1 MVDSAIGA
9 ILLWKEFWLLKESV
23 IDFINKKGVKK
34 SFIAQQIGL
43 TPSQFSLWLH
53 GRYSLNQNMES
64 KLKKYIEEN
73 S

>member
-1 MVDSAIGA
+1 M
-9 ILLWKEFWLLKESV
+9 LKESV

-34 SFIAQQIGL
+34 SFIADQIGL

-53 GRYSLNQNMES
+53 GRFSLNQSVKN
-64 KLKKYIEEN
+64 KLEKYIKEN

>member
-1 MVDSAIGA
+1 M
-9 ILLWKEFWLLKESV
+9 LKESV

-34 SFIAQQIGL
+34 SFVAEQIGL

-53 GRYSLNQNMES
+53 GRFTLNQSVEE
-64 KLKKYIEEN
+64 KLGNYIKDN

>member
-1 MVDSAIGA
+1 
-9 ILLWKEFWLLKESV
+9 LLKESV

-34 SFIAQQIGL
+34 SFVAEQIGL

-53 GRYSLNQNMES
+53 GRFTLNQSVEE
-64 KLKKYIEEN
+64 KLENYIKDN

>member
-1 MVDSAIGA
+1 
-9 ILLWKEFWLLKESV
+9 LLWEGVFFLKESV

-34 SFIAQQIGL
+34 SFVAEQIGL

-53 GRYSLNQNMES
+53 GRFTLNQSVEE
-64 KLKKYIEEN
+64 KLENYIKDN